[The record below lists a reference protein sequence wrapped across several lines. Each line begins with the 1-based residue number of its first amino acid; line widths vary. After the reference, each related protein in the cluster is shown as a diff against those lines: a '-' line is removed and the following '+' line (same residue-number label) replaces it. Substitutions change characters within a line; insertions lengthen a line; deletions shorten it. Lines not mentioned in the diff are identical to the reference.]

1 LNYLQGAS
9 VDIPIEM
16 DANRWTTPFIV
27 RRMIVGRRFFKETT
41 RTGIDHANLY
51 GEGVKLDWRVFFVKP
66 EKIELLKCFFGD
78 NKINKEKV
86 PNKIKSRNFVE
97 ILNFSSTKC
106 LKHDPPAPKN
116 RDVAVLRSKLFE
128 RSAL

>member
-1 LNYLQGAS
+1 M
-9 VDIPIEM
+9 DIPIEM

-51 GEGVKLDWRVFFVKP
+51 GEGVKLDLASFPRKP
-66 EKIELLKCFFGD
+66 EKIELLKIFFGD

-86 PNKIKSRNFVE
+86 PQQVWEKSRNFVE

-106 LKHDPPAPKN
+106 LKHDPAPKN

>member
-1 LNYLQGAS
+1 M
-9 VDIPIEM
+9 DIPIEM

-51 GEGVKLDWRVFFVKP
+51 GEGVKLDWRVFLVKP
-66 EKIELLKCFFGD
+66 EKIELLKFFFGD

-106 LKHDPPAPKN
+106 LKHDPAPKN